1 MEKFTSAFPSAL
13 NSKFFFQFSP
23 PLGSAFMGQQVS
35 VPGLSCCTERQD
47 PKPSSNQPGRSI
59 VSNGPVP
66 DIATRFDS
74 AVRSKDLMELVKLL
88 SSNHKLGKDVAATQ
102 HPWSDQP
109 QTIGALAAVHL
120 AVLANDP
127 DIRVRLRAAG
137 AIPVLVQ
144 FLNPSNSRDRVHS
157 AVVALSFITVDNDDN
172 CREVYRCGGLPL
184 LVPLI
189 GAEPEGLRFAS
200 SSVCRNLY
208 CKNRNARDEFVNL
221 GGVKMMVNLLNYQP
235 SRSSDTSYMDGIY
248 ETVSNLRDLLEADT
262 TSNDSGGRLVKRAVK
277 DGVASALS
285 VIQTECQDDE
295 IKQEA
300 STLSSQISKFLQS
313 SVGRSA

>member
-1 MEKFTSAFPSAL
+1 
-13 NSKFFFQFSP
+13 
-23 PLGSAFMGQQVS
+23 
-35 VPGLSCCTERQD
+35 
-47 PKPSSNQPGRSI
+47 
-59 VSNGPVP
+59 
-66 DIATRFDS
+66 
-74 AVRSKDLMELVKLL
+74 MELVKLL